1 MPLTIKV
8 AGRELFDEKNN
19 KFITVKDTT
28 LTLEHSLVSVH
39 KWEQKWKKPFLKEDT
54 FKTLGAAAFL
64 DYIRCMCMNKVVD
77 DNVFLVLSDKNI
89 KDITDYSDDPM
100 TATWFAE
107 EKDEHSFVN
116 KKRKKKP
123 IQTAE
128 TIYWQMIALQIPK
141 EFEKWHLNSLLTLIR
156 VCGIKNEEQYKESQ
170 NGSKT
175 RKPNLKSRAALNAKR
190 RAALHSKG

>member
-77 DNVFLVLSDKNI
+77 DNVFLVLSEKNI
-89 KDITDYSDDPM
+89 KDITDYIDDPM

-116 KKRKKKP
+116 KKRKKKQ

-190 RAALHSKG
+190 RAALHTKG